1 VDESAPRSVSTCSTW
16 TIQIYYAA
24 RVFVDRGVLCFSFGV
39 GLQDVIVSIERS
51 GVVLRMWLEDSFCTK
66 FNPCRST
73 SYLPLPDIRS
83 YLPFSS
89 QSLWQLSGL
98 QHTTRYHPPSIGLL
112 SLPCFPHPQV
122 SRRDGRPGRNG
133 ITTIRL
139 SCKAG

>member
-1 VDESAPRSVSTCSTW
+1 
-16 TIQIYYAA
+16 
-24 RVFVDRGVLCFSFGV
+24 
-39 GLQDVIVSIERS
+39 
-51 GVVLRMWLEDSFCTK
+51 
-66 FNPCRST
+66 
-73 SYLPLPDIRS
+73 
-83 YLPFSS
+83 
-89 QSLWQLSGL
+89 LSGL